1 MSFYSR
7 MNILS
12 TYERIRHLTRKTP
25 FVTSHDLAKMV
36 SRTCN
41 HLAGVTIILKC
52 ENLQLSGSFKY
63 RGALNKLLRMSPEQL
78 DRGLVTYS
86 TGM

>member
-1 MSFYSR
+1 
-7 MNILS
+7 MNISS
-12 TYERIRHLTRKTP
+12 TYERIRYLTRKTP
-25 FVTSHDLAKMV
+25 CVTSHELAKVV

-41 HLAGVTIILKC
+41 HLAGATIILKC
-52 ENLQLSGSFKY
+52 ENLQFSGSFKY
-63 RGALNKLLRMSPEQL
+63 RGALNKLLQLSPEQL